1 MSKSRAVKI
10 TLVVVLLLVVVAIYI
25 SVNPAT
31 SKYFPKCLLYSLT
44 GYKCPG
50 CGSQRAIHSIL
61 NGNFIE
67 AIKYNAFLMVAIPL
81 IVFYLLHEYT
91 NIIPERVGN
100 VMANPITI
108 ILIGVVIVA
117 WWILRNV
124 FDW

>member
-10 TLVVVLLLVVVAIYI
+10 TLIVVLLLVAVAIYF
-25 SVNPAT
+25 SVNPST

-108 ILIGVVIVA
+108 ILIGVIIVS